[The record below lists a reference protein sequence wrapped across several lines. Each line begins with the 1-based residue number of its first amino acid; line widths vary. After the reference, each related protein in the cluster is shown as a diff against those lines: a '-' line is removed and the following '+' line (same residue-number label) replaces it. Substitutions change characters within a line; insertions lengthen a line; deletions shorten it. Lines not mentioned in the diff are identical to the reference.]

1 MALGTSFFRAMARK
15 IRAAARKNGS
25 RAIGPG
31 TSFFRAMARIFRAVA
46 RKKLVPDWPRGQFL
60 LVPGSAQD

>member
-1 MALGTSFFRAMARK
+1 MALGTSFFRAAARK
-15 IRAAARKNGS
+15 IRAMARKNRAMARKNGS

-31 TSFFRAMARIFRAVA
+31 TSFFRAMAR
-46 RKKLVPDWPRGQFL
+46 KKLAPDWPRGQFL